1 MGSSFC
7 CFEQLVVLVHVSLQR
22 VARHQAIRHLPRYGH
37 GAIRLEAE
45 NFADHF
51 AQHLNLQREKAM
63 EQRGKDFIMT
73 ETAARQQI
81 NAILLVTQ
89 NRLIHALTDD

>member
-7 CFEQLVVLVHVSLQR
+7 CFEQLLVLISLQR
-22 VARHQAIRHLPRYGH
+22 AARYQAIRHLPRYGH